1 MLEIL
6 IATNNLGKVKE
17 IKDILNTQ
25 EIKILTMKDFPDLPK
40 VEEDG
45 KNYQENA
52 FKKAR
57 KISEYTGK
65 ICLADDSGL
74 EIDYL
79 KGKPGIYSS
88 RWGNSDEERINK
100 VLKLLKNVPK
110 NKRKAKFVCAAVLVF
125 PDGKRYMVKEECKG
139 SITFKPKGTHGFGYD
154 PIFLVPEY
162 NKTFAELGDE
172 IKNRIS
178 HRGKAM
184 RKMAEIIKEIWEF
197 FLTGSINRTPT

>member
-1 MLEIL
+1 MIEIL

-17 IKDILNTQ
+17 IKDILDSP
-25 EIKILTMKDFPDLPK
+25 EIKILNMKDFPPLPK
-40 VEEDG
+40 IEEDG
-45 KNYQENA
+45 KTYQENA

-79 KGKPGIYSS
+79 KGKLGIYSS

-100 VLKLLKNVPK
+100 VLKLIENVPI
-110 NKRKAKFVCAAVLVF
+110 NKRNAKFICAVVLVF
-125 PDGKRYMVKEECKG
+125 PNGKIYMVKEECKG
-139 SITFKPKGTHGFGYD
+139 SITFKPKGEHGFGYD

-162 NKTFAELGDE
+162 DKTFAELGDK
-172 IKNRIS
+172 IKNQIS

-184 RKMAEIIKEIWEF
+184 RKMINIIKEI
-197 FLTGSINRTPT
+197 SV

>member
-6 IATNNLGKVKE
+6 IATNNFGKVKE
-17 IKDILNTQ
+17 IKEILDIPK
-25 EIKILTMKDFPDLPK
+25 IKILTMKDFPPLPK
-40 VEEDG
+40 IVEDG
-45 KNYQENA
+45 KTYQENA

-57 KISEYTGK
+57 KTSEYTGK

-100 VLKLLKNVPK
+100 VLKLIENVPK
-110 NKRKAKFVCAAVLVF
+110 NKRNAKFVCAVVLVF
-125 PDGKRYMVKEECKG
+125 PNGKIYMVKEECQG
-139 SITFKPKGTHGFGYD
+139 IITFNPKGEHGFGYD

-162 NKTFAELGDE
+162 DKTFAELGDK

-184 RKMAEIIKEIWEF
+184 RRMINIIKEIV
-197 FLTGSINRTPT
+197 S

>member
-17 IKDILNTQ
+17 IKDILDSP
-25 EIKILTMKDFPDLPK
+25 EIKILTMKDFSPLPK

-45 KNYQENA
+45 KTYQENA

-57 KISEYTGK
+57 KVSEYTGK

-79 KGKPGIYSS
+79 RGKPGIYSS

-100 VLKLLKNVPK
+100 VLRLLENVPK
-110 NKRKAKFVCAAVLVF
+110 NKRNGKFVCVVVLVF
-125 PDGKRYMVKEECKG
+125 PDGKIYMVKEECKG
-139 SITFKPKGTHGFGYD
+139 SITFNPKGEHGFGYD

-162 NKTFAELGDE
+162 DKTFAELGDK
-172 IKNRIS
+172 IKNQIS

-184 RKMAEIIKEIWEF
+184 TKMINIINELVIRE
-197 FLTGSINRTPT
+197 

>member
-17 IKDILNTQ
+17 IKDILNSS

-52 FKKAR
+52 FKKAG

-79 KGKPGIYSS
+79 KGEPGIYSS

-100 VLKLLKNVPK
+100 VLKLLKNVPI
-110 NKRKAKFVCAAVLVF
+110 NKRNAKFICSAVLVF

-184 RKMAEIIKEIWEF
+184 RKMAEIIKEI
-197 FLTGSINRTPT
+197 SV

>member
-17 IKDILNTQ
+17 IKDILDSP
-25 EIKILTMKDFPDLPK
+25 EIKILNMKNFPTLPK

-45 KNYQENA
+45 KTYQENA
-52 FKKAR
+52 SKKAR

-100 VLKLLKNVPK
+100 VLKLLDDVPI
-110 NKRKAKFVCAAVLVF
+110 NKRNAKFVCVVVLVF
-125 PDGKRYMVKEECKG
+125 PNGKTYMVKEECKG
-139 SITFKPKGTHGFGYD
+139 SITFNPKGEHGFGYD
-154 PIFLVPEY
+154 PIFLIPEY
-162 NKTFAELGDE
+162 DKTFAELGDK
-172 IKNRIS
+172 IKNQIS

-184 RKMAEIIKEIWEF
+184 RRMINIIKEI
-197 FLTGSINRTPT
+197 SV

>member
-6 IATNNLGKVKE
+6 LATNNLGKVKE
-17 IKDILNTQ
+17 IKDILDSP
-25 EIKILTMKDFPDLPK
+25 EIKILTMKDFPPLPK

-45 KNYQENA
+45 KTYQENA

-57 KISEYTGK
+57 KVSEYTGK

-100 VLKLLKNVPK
+100 VLRLLENVPK
-110 NKRKAKFVCAAVLVF
+110 NKRNGKFVCVVVLVF
-125 PDGKRYMVKEECKG
+125 PDGKIYMVKEECKG
-139 SITFKPKGTHGFGYD
+139 SITFNPKGEHGFGYD

-162 NKTFAELGDE
+162 DKTFAELGDK
-172 IKNRIS
+172 IKNQIS

-184 RKMAEIIKEIWEF
+184 RKMINIISELVIRE
-197 FLTGSINRTPT
+197 

>member
-17 IKDILNTQ
+17 IKDILDSP
-25 EIKILTMKDFPDLPK
+25 EIKILTMKDFPPLPK
-40 VEEDG
+40 IEEDG
-45 KNYQENA
+45 KTYQENA
-52 FKKAR
+52 FKKAS

-110 NKRKAKFVCAAVLVF
+110 NKRSAKFVCVVVLVF
-125 PDGKRYMVKEECKG
+125 PSGKIYMVKEECKG
-139 SITFKPKGTHGFGYD
+139 SITFNPKGEHGFGYD

-162 NKTFAELGDE
+162 DKTFAELGDK

-184 RKMAEIIKEIWEF
+184 RRMIDIIKE
-197 FLTGSINRTPT
+197 TSV

>member
-17 IKDILNTQ
+17 IKDILDSP
-25 EIKILTMKDFPDLPK
+25 EIKILTMKDFPPLPK
-40 VEEDG
+40 IEEDG
-45 KNYQENA
+45 KTYQENA

-57 KISEYTGK
+57 KVSEYTGK

-79 KGKPGIYSS
+79 RGKPGIYSS

-100 VLKLLKNVPK
+100 VLRLLENVPK
-110 NKRKAKFVCAAVLVF
+110 NKRNAKFVCVVVLVF
-125 PDGKRYMVKEECKG
+125 TDGKIYMVKEECKG
-139 SITFKPKGTHGFGYD
+139 SIIFNPKGEHGFGYD

-162 NKTFAELGDE
+162 DKTFAELGDK
-172 IKNRIS
+172 IKNQIS

-184 RKMAEIIKEIWEF
+184 RRMINIINELK
-197 FLTGSINRTPT
+197 S

>member
-6 IATNNLGKVKE
+6 LATNNFGKVKE
-17 IKDILNTQ
+17 IKDILNSTDV
-25 EIKILTMKDFPDLPK
+25 KILTMKDFPNLPK

-52 FKKAR
+52 FKKAS
-57 KISEYTGK
+57 KISKYTGK

-100 VLKLLKNVPK
+100 VLKLLEDVPI

-125 PDGKRYMVKEECKG
+125 PDGKTYMAKEECNG
-139 SITFKPKGTHGFGYD
+139 IIGFQPKGEHGFGYD
-154 PIFLVPEY
+154 PIFLVSEY
-162 NKTFAELGDE
+162 NKTFAELGDK
-172 IKNRIS
+172 IKNQIS

-184 RKMAEIIKEIWEF
+184 RKMVEIIKEIV
-197 FLTGSINRTPT
+197 S

>member
-17 IKDILNTQ
+17 IKDILDGCQ
-25 EIKILTMKDFPDLPK
+25 IKILTMKGFPHLPK
-40 VEEDG
+40 IEEDG

-74 EIDYL
+74 EIEYL
-79 KGKPGIYSS
+79 KEKPGIYSS

-100 VLKLLKNVPK
+100 VLKLLKNVPI
-110 NKRKAKFVCAAVLVF
+110 NKRNAKFVCAAVLVF
-125 PDGKRYMVKEECKG
+125 PDGKTYMVKEECKG
-139 SITFKPKGTHGFGYD
+139 IIGFQPKGEHGFGYD

-162 NKTFAELGDE
+162 NKTFAELGDK
-172 IKNRIS
+172 IKNQIS

-184 RKMAEIIKEIWEF
+184 KKMIDIINELVVI
-197 FLTGSINRTPT
+197 

>member
-1 MLEIL
+1 MIEIL

-17 IKDILNTQ
+17 IKDILDSP
-25 EIKILTMKDFPDLPK
+25 EIKILNMKDFPPLPK
-40 VEEDG
+40 IEEDG
-45 KNYQENA
+45 KTYQENA

-88 RWGNSDEERINK
+88 RWGNSDEERIKK
-100 VLKLLKNVPK
+100 VLKLIENVPI
-110 NKRKAKFVCAAVLVF
+110 NKRNAKFVCAVVLVF
-125 PDGKRYMVKEECKG
+125 PNGKIYMVKEECKG
-139 SITFKPKGTHGFGYD
+139 SITFKPKGEHGFGYD

-162 NKTFAELGDE
+162 DKTFAELGDK
-172 IKNRIS
+172 IKNQIS

-184 RKMAEIIKEIWEF
+184 RKM
-197 FLTGSINRTPT
+197 INMINELVVSE

>member
-1 MLEIL
+1 M
-6 IATNNLGKVKE
+6 
-17 IKDILNTQ
+17 
-25 EIKILTMKDFPDLPK
+25 
-40 VEEDG
+40 
-45 KNYQENA
+45 
-52 FKKAR
+52 
-57 KISEYTGK
+57 
-65 ICLADDSGL
+65 

-79 KGKPGIYSS
+79 KGEPGIYSS

-100 VLKLLKNVPK
+100 VLKLLKNVPI
-110 NKRKAKFVCAAVLVF
+110 NKRNAKFICSAVLVF

-184 RKMAEIIKEIWEF
+184 RKMAEIIKEI
-197 FLTGSINRTPT
+197 SV

>member
-17 IKDILNTQ
+17 IKDILDDRQ
-25 EIKILTMKDFPDLPK
+25 IKILTMKDFPHLPK
-40 VEEDG
+40 IEEDG
-45 KNYQENA
+45 KTYKENA

-100 VLKLLKNVPK
+100 VLKLLKDVPI

-125 PDGKRYMVKEECKG
+125 PDGKTYMAKEECNG
-139 SITFKPKGTHGFGYD
+139 IIGFQPKGKHGFGYD
-154 PIFLVPEY
+154 PIFLVSEY
-162 NKTFAELGDE
+162 NKTFAELGDK
-172 IKNRIS
+172 IKNQIS

-184 RKMAEIIKEIWEF
+184 RKMVEIIKEIV
-197 FLTGSINRTPT
+197 S

>member
-6 IATNNLGKVKE
+6 LATNNFGKVKE
-17 IKDILNTQ
+17 IKDILNSP
-25 EIKILTMKDFPDLPK
+25 EVKILTMKDFPNLPK

-52 FKKAR
+52 FKKAS
-57 KISEYTGK
+57 KISKYTGK

-79 KGKPGIYSS
+79 KGEPGIYSS
-88 RWGNSDEERINK
+88 RWGTNDEERIKK
-100 VLKLLKNVPK
+100 VLKLLENVPK
-110 NKRKAKFVCAAVLVF
+110 NKRKAKFVCVVVLIF
-125 PDGKRYMVKEECKG
+125 PNGKIYKVKEECKG
-139 SITFKPKGTHGFGYD
+139 SIAFNPKGEHGFGYD

-162 NKTFAELGDE
+162 DKTFAELGDKV
-172 IKNRIS
+172 KNRIS

-184 RKMAEIIKEIWEF
+184 RRMVDIINE
-197 FLTGSINRTPT
+197 LVS

>member
-17 IKDILNTQ
+17 IKDILNSP
-25 EIKILTMKDFPDLPK
+25 EIKILTMKDFPHIPK
-40 VEEDG
+40 IEEDG
-45 KNYQENA
+45 KTYQENA
-52 FKKAR
+52 FKKAS
-57 KISEYTGK
+57 KVSEYTGK

-100 VLKLLKNVPK
+100 VLKLLKDVKK
-110 NKRKAKFVCAAVLVF
+110 NKRNAKFVCVVVLVF
-125 PDGKRYMVKEECKG
+125 PDGKIYMVKEECKG
-139 SITFKPKGTHGFGYD
+139 GITFHPKGEHGFGYD

-162 NKTFAELGDE
+162 NKTFAELGDKV
-172 IKNRIS
+172 KNQIS

-184 RKMAEIIKEIWEF
+184 RRMINIINELVVSEKIQ
-197 FLTGSINRTPT
+197 

>member
-17 IKDILNTQ
+17 IKDILDSP
-25 EIKILTMKDFPDLPK
+25 EIKILTMKDFPPLPK
-40 VEEDG
+40 IEEDG
-45 KNYQENA
+45 KTYQENA

-79 KGKPGIYSS
+79 KGKPGIYSA

-100 VLKLLKNVPK
+100 VLKLLEGVPI
-110 NKRKAKFVCAAVLVF
+110 NKRNAKFVCVVVLVF
-125 PDGKRYMVKEECKG
+125 PNGKIYMVKEECKG
-139 SITFKPKGTHGFGYD
+139 SITFNPKGEHGFGYD

-162 NKTFAELGDE
+162 SKTFAELGDKA
-172 IKNRIS
+172 KNQIS

-184 RKMAEIIKEIWEF
+184 RRMIKIINELK
-197 FLTGSINRTPT
+197 S

>member
-6 IATNNLGKVKE
+6 IATNNLGKVRE
-17 IKDILNTQ
+17 IKDILGGQ
-25 EIKILTMKDFPDLPK
+25 QIKILTMKDFPHLPK
-40 VEEDG
+40 IEEDG
-45 KNYQENA
+45 KTYQENA

-57 KISEYTGK
+57 KTLEYTDK

-100 VLKLLKNVPK
+100 VLKLLEGVPI
-110 NKRKAKFVCAAVLVF
+110 NKRKAKFVCVAVLVF
-125 PDGKRYMVKEECKG
+125 PDGKTYMTKEECKG
-139 SITFKPKGTHGFGYD
+139 IIEFQPKGKYGFGYN
-154 PIFLVPEY
+154 PIFMVPEY
-162 NKTFAELGDE
+162 NKTFAELGDK
-172 IKNRIS
+172 IKNQIS

-184 RKMAEIIKEIWEF
+184 RKMVEIIKEI
-197 FLTGSINRTPT
+197 SV

>member
-6 IATNNLGKVKE
+6 IATNNFGKVKE
-17 IKDILNTQ
+17 IKEILDIPK
-25 EIKILTMKDFPDLPK
+25 IKILTMKDFPPLPK
-40 VEEDG
+40 IVEDG
-45 KNYQENA
+45 KTYQENA

-57 KISEYTGK
+57 KTSEYTGK

-100 VLKLLKNVPK
+100 VLKLIENVPK
-110 NKRKAKFVCAAVLVF
+110 NKRNAKFVCAVVLVF
-125 PDGKRYMVKEECKG
+125 PNGKIYMVKEECKG
-139 SITFKPKGTHGFGYD
+139 IITFNPKGEHGFGYD
-154 PIFLVPEY
+154 PIFLVPECD
-162 NKTFAELGDE
+162 KTFAELGNK

-184 RKMAEIIKEIWEF
+184 RRMINIIKEIV
-197 FLTGSINRTPT
+197 S

>member
-17 IKDILNTQ
+17 IKDILDGHQ
-25 EIKILTMKDFPDLPK
+25 IEILTMKDFPHLPK
-40 VEEDG
+40 IEEDG
-45 KNYQENA
+45 KTYQENA

-74 EIDYL
+74 EIEYL
-79 KGKPGIYSS
+79 KEKPGIYSS

-100 VLKLLKNVPK
+100 VLKLLENVSI
-110 NKRKAKFVCAAVLVF
+110 NKRNAKFVCAAVLVF
-125 PDGKRYMVKEECKG
+125 PDGKTYMVKEECKG
-139 SITFKPKGTHGFGYD
+139 RITLSLKGEHGFGYD

-172 IKNRIS
+172 IKNQIS

-184 RKMAEIIKEIWEF
+184 RRMVDIINELK
-197 FLTGSINRTPT
+197 S

>member
-17 IKDILNTQ
+17 IKDVLDSP
-25 EIKILTMKDFPDLPK
+25 EIKILTMKDFPPLPK
-40 VEEDG
+40 IEEDG
-45 KNYQENA
+45 KTYQENA

-79 KGKPGIYSS
+79 KGEPGIYSS

-100 VLKLLKNVPK
+100 VLKLLENVPI
-110 NKRKAKFVCAAVLVF
+110 NKRNAKFVCAVVLFF
-125 PDGKRYMVKEECKG
+125 PNGKTYMVKEECKG
-139 SITFKPKGTHGFGYD
+139 SIIFNPKGEHGFGYD

-162 NKTFAELGDE
+162 DKTFAELGDK
-172 IKNRIS
+172 IKNQIS

-184 RKMAEIIKEIWEF
+184 RKMIKIIKEI
-197 FLTGSINRTPT
+197 SV

>member
-17 IKDILNTQ
+17 IKDILSICK
-25 EIKILTMKDFPDLPK
+25 IKILTMKDFSHLPK
-40 VEEDG
+40 IEEDG
-45 KNYQENA
+45 KTYQENA

-100 VLKLLKNVPK
+100 VLKLLENVPI
-110 NKRKAKFVCAAVLVF
+110 NKRNAKFVCVAVLFF
-125 PDGKRYMVKEECKG
+125 PDGKTYIVKEECDG
-139 SITFKPKGTHGFGYD
+139 IIGFQPKGEHGFGYD

-162 NKTFAELGDE
+162 EKTFAELGDK
-172 IKNRIS
+172 IKNQIS

-184 RKMAEIIKEIWEF
+184 RRMIDIINELK
-197 FLTGSINRTPT
+197 S

>member
-17 IKDILNTQ
+17 IKDILDSP
-25 EIKILTMKDFPDLPK
+25 EIKILTVKDFPPLPK
-40 VEEDG
+40 IEEDG
-45 KNYQENA
+45 KTYQENA

-79 KGKPGIYSS
+79 KRKPGIYSA

-100 VLKLLKNVPK
+100 VLKLLEGVPI
-110 NKRKAKFVCAAVLVF
+110 NKRNAKFVCVVVLVF
-125 PDGKRYMVKEECKG
+125 PNGKIYMVKEECKG
-139 SITFKPKGTHGFGYD
+139 SITFNPKGEHGFGYD

-162 NKTFAELGDE
+162 SKTFAELGDKA
-172 IKNRIS
+172 KNQIS

-184 RKMAEIIKEIWEF
+184 RRMIKIINE
-197 FLTGSINRTPT
+197 LA

>member
-1 MLEIL
+1 MLEIF

-17 IKDILNTQ
+17 IKDILDGRQ
-25 EIKILTMKDFPDLPK
+25 IKILTMKDFPHPPK
-40 VEEDG
+40 IEEDG
-45 KNYQENA
+45 KTYQENA

-57 KISEYTGK
+57 KTSEYTGK

-74 EIDYL
+74 EIEYL

-100 VLKLLKNVPK
+100 VLKLLENVPI
-110 NKRKAKFVCAAVLVF
+110 NKRNAKFVCAAVLVF
-125 PDGKRYMVKEECKG
+125 PDGKTYLVKEECKG
-139 SITFKPKGTHGFGYD
+139 SIIFRQKGEHGFGYD

-162 NKTFAELGDE
+162 NKTFAELGDK
-172 IKNRIS
+172 IKNQIS

-184 RKMAEIIKEIWEF
+184 RSMVEIIKEI
-197 FLTGSINRTPT
+197 S

>member
-17 IKDILNTQ
+17 IKDILNSP
-25 EIKILTMKDFPDLPK
+25 EVKILTMKDFPHLPK
-40 VEEDG
+40 IEEDG
-45 KNYQENA
+45 KTYEENA

-57 KISEYTGK
+57 NISEYTGK

-88 RWGNSDEERINK
+88 RWGNSDKERINK
-100 VLKLLKNVPK
+100 VLKLLENVPI
-110 NKRKAKFVCAAVLVF
+110 NKRNAKFVCAVVLVF
-125 PDGKRYMVKEECKG
+125 PDGKIYKVEEECKG
-139 SITFKPKGTHGFGYD
+139 SITFNPKGEHGFGYD

-162 NKTFAELGDE
+162 EKTFAELGDK

-184 RKMAEIIKEIWEF
+184 RKMIDIINE
-197 FLTGSINRTPT
+197 LA

>member
-17 IKDILNTQ
+17 IKDILDIP
-25 EIKILTMKDFPDLPK
+25 EIKILTMKDFPHIPK
-40 VEEDG
+40 IEEDG
-45 KNYQENA
+45 KTYQENA
-52 FKKAR
+52 FKKAS

-100 VLKLLKNVPK
+100 VLKLLENVPK
-110 NKRKAKFVCAAVLVF
+110 NKRSAKFVCVVVLVF
-125 PDGKRYMVKEECKG
+125 PDGKIYMVKEECKG
-139 SITFKPKGTHGFGYD
+139 SIAFNPKGEHGFGYD

-162 NKTFAELGDE
+162 DKTFAELGDK
-172 IKNRIS
+172 IKNQIS

-184 RKMAEIIKEIWEF
+184 RKMINIINELVVIK
-197 FLTGSINRTPT
+197 

>member
-17 IKDILNTQ
+17 IKDILNSP
-25 EIKILTMKDFPDLPK
+25 EIKILTIKDFPNLPK

-52 FKKAR
+52 FKKAG

-79 KGKPGIYSS
+79 KGEPGIYSS

-100 VLKLLKNVPK
+100 VLKLLKNVPI
-110 NKRKAKFVCAAVLVF
+110 NKRNAKFICSAVLVF

-184 RKMAEIIKEIWEF
+184 RKMAEIIKEI
-197 FLTGSINRTPT
+197 SV